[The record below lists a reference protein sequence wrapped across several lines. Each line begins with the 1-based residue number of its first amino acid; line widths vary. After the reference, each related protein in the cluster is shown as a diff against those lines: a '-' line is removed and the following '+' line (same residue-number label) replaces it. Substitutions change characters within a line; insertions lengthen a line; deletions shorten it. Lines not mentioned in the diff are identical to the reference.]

1 EAAENKR
8 LQDLEDLAEKHDIE
22 VKSIKKAHRADLLK
36 LKKILE
42 ADLEKLQDEY
52 EITEAEL
59 NNASEDNEEL
69 ITELKDKIVGIK
81 EKIAEQAALIEE
93 LNLLLGNRGYE
104 YTEDGDVVYTVTR
117 GDTLAIICTK
127 CGVDYWKNRDD
138 ILEINGLDNENQI
151 MVGQILKIPGWS
163 FD

>member
-1 EAAENKR
+1 M
-8 LQDLEDLAEKHDIE
+8 
-22 VKSIKKAHRADLLK
+22 
-36 LKKILE
+36 
-42 ADLEKLQDEY
+42 
-52 EITEAEL
+52 
-59 NNASEDNEEL
+59 
-69 ITELKDKIVGIK
+69 
-81 EKIAEQAALIEE
+81 
-93 LNLLLGNRGYE
+93 NLLLGNRGYE

-138 ILEINGLDNENQI
+138 ILEINGLENENPI